1 MLMLLIKWGR
11 SLAGVVIPS
20 LWMFPALFSVVSLG
34 VTQVIVMGA
43 TNRPQDLDSAIM
55 RRMPTRF
62 HINQPV
68 SAACPAPPGSRSTAL
83 GLFLQEMLPL
93 LSWV

>member
-1 MLMLLIKWGR
+1 MPHQAFICISSIISPIFSGSKR
-11 SLAGVVIPS
+11 SQSVPERSPEGVVRQRERERDCQS
-20 LWMFPALFSVVSLG
+20 LFDSVLINL
-34 VTQVIVMGA
+34 QVIVMGA

-68 SAACPAPPGSRSTAL
+68 SH
-83 GLFLQEMLPL
+83 
-93 LSWV
+93 